1 MKVTII
7 AGARPNFMKI
17 APLMRAIKA
26 AKAAGKN
33 ITARLVYT
41 GSDEDKSL
49 EPSLFTDLDM
59 PRPDVYLHVDNTDF
73 FQRMAGILVAFA
85 RELEQHPAQV
95 VLVVDD
101 LTPTMACSIVAK
113 KKGIKVAH
121 LVAGTRSFDM
131 DMPKEVNSM
140 ITDGLSDYLFTA
152 GMVANR
158 NLNQTG
164 TEQAHVHFVGNI
176 LIDTLRYNRT
186 RLQRPV
192 AFSIM
197 GLKEKE
203 YLLLTLNKHSL
214 LNNDTALKAIFR
226 TILEKTDK
234 PIVAPL
240 HTYVK
245 NKLSVLN
252 ITSERLYILPPQPY
266 LSFGYLVSHAQG
278 LITDS
283 GNVAEEATFLGI
295 PCMTL
300 STYAEHPETVTIG
313 TNRLVGED
321 PEILANALD
330 MLNKG
335 EWQKGLLPE
344 RWDGHTAERLC
355 KRCWMNINKIENHSQ
370 IKTRMPQDLV
380 FCGIRV
386 FIDFLSISLTLS
398 SLPSIIQTKTK
409 QFLQLEVVNLS
420 SVPLFHPAMTSSRPE
435 VRKRTCGLT

>member
-73 FQRMAGILVAFA
+73 FQQMAGILVAFA

-214 LNNDTALKAIFR
+214 LNKDTTLKAIFR

-245 NKLSVLN
+245 KQAVCFRNYFQKVIYITTATLFVIRIFSEPCLGYHYRFGQCSGRSYFFRNPLHDIKHVCRTSRNSDNRHKPAGGGKL
-252 ITSERLYILPPQPY
+252 
-266 LSFGYLVSHAQG
+266 
-278 LITDS
+278 
-283 GNVAEEATFLGI
+283 
-295 PCMTL
+295 
-300 STYAEHPETVTIG
+300 
-313 TNRLVGED
+313 
-321 PEILANALD
+321 
-330 MLNKG
+330 
-335 EWQKGLLPE
+335 
-344 RWDGHTAERLC
+344 
-355 KRCWMNINKIENHSQ
+355 
-370 IKTRMPQDLV
+370 
-380 FCGIRV
+380 
-386 FIDFLSISLTLS
+386 
-398 SLPSIIQTKTK
+398 
-409 QFLQLEVVNLS
+409 
-420 SVPLFHPAMTSSRPE
+420 
-435 VRKRTCGLT
+435 

>member
-214 LNNDTALKAIFR
+214 LNKDTTLK
-226 TILEKTDK
+226 ETDR

-245 NKLSVLN
+245 NKLSALG

-266 LSFGYLVSHAQG
+266 LSFGYLVNHAWG
-278 LITDS
+278 IITDS

-313 TNRLVGED
+313 TNRLVGENS
-321 PEILANALD
+321 EILADALD
-330 MLNKG
+330 ILNKG
-335 EWQKGLLPE
+335 EWQKGHLPE
-344 RWDGHTAERLC
+344 RWDGHAAER
-355 KRCWMNINKIENHSQ
+355 IVQ
-370 IKTRMPQDLV
+370 
-380 FCGIRV
+380 
-386 FIDFLSISLTLS
+386 TL
-398 SLPSIIQTKTK
+398 LGEHK
-409 QFLQLEVVNLS
+409 
-420 SVPLFHPAMTSSRPE
+420 
-435 VRKRTCGLT
+435 

>member
-1 MKVTII
+1 MYFCLQKIAKNKMKVTII

-17 APLMRAIKA
+17 APLMRAIRA

-59 PRPDVYLHVDNTDF
+59 PRPDVYLHVDTTDF

-85 RELEQHPAQV
+85 RELEQHPAQIV
-95 VLVVDD
+95 IVVDD

-131 DMPKEVNSM
+131 DMPKEVNRM

-164 TEQAHVHFVGNI
+164 TEPANVHFVGNI

-203 YLLLTLNKHSL
+203 YFLLTLNRHAL
-214 LNNDTALKAIFR
+214 LSNDTALKALFQ
-226 TILEKTDK
+226 TILKKTDK

-245 NKLSVLN
+245 NRLAALG
-252 ITSERLYILPPQPY
+252 IASERLHFFPPQPY
-266 LSFGYLVSHAQG
+266 LAFGYLVNHAQAI
-278 LITDS
+278 ITDS

-295 PCMTL
+295 PCITL
-300 STYAEHPETVTIG
+300 NNYAEHPETVSMG

-321 PEILANALD
+321 PKLLGDALD
-330 MLNKG
+330 ALNKG
-335 EWQKGLLPE
+335 EWQEGHLPE
-344 RWDGHTAERLC
+344 RWDGRAAER
-355 KRCWMNINKIENHSQ
+355 IVQ
-370 IKTRMPQDLV
+370 
-380 FCGIRV
+380 
-386 FIDFLSISLTLS
+386 TL
-398 SLPSIIQTKTK
+398 LGEDK
-409 QFLQLEVVNLS
+409 
-420 SVPLFHPAMTSSRPE
+420 
-435 VRKRTCGLT
+435 

>member
-1 MKVTII
+1 MYFCLQKIAKNKMKVTII

-17 APLMRAIKA
+17 APLMRAIRA

-59 PRPDVYLHVDNTDF
+59 PRPDIYLHVDTTDF

-85 RELEQHPAQV
+85 RELEQHPAQIV
-95 VLVVDD
+95 IVVDD

-131 DMPKEVNSM
+131 DMPKEVNRM

-164 TEQAHVHFVGNI
+164 TEPANVHFVGNI

-203 YLLLTLNKHSL
+203 YFLLTLNRHAL
-214 LNNDTALKAIFR
+214 LSNDTALKGLFQ
-226 TILEKTDK
+226 TMLEKTDK

-245 NKLSVLN
+245 NKLAALG
-252 ITSERLYILPPQPY
+252 IASERLHFFPPQPY
-266 LSFGYLVSHAQG
+266 LAFGYLVNHAQAI
-278 LITDS
+278 ITDS

-295 PCMTL
+295 PCITL
-300 STYAEHPETVTIG
+300 NNYAEHPETVSMG

-321 PEILANALD
+321 PKLLGEALD
-330 MLNKG
+330 ILNRG
-335 EWQKGLLPE
+335 EWQEGHLPE
-344 RWDGHTAERLC
+344 RWDGRAAER
-355 KRCWMNINKIENHSQ
+355 IVQ
-370 IKTRMPQDLV
+370 
-380 FCGIRV
+380 
-386 FIDFLSISLTLS
+386 TL
-398 SLPSIIQTKTK
+398 LGEH
-409 QFLQLEVVNLS
+409 L
-420 SVPLFHPAMTSSRPE
+420 
-435 VRKRTCGLT
+435 